1 MPTLAGRSLFTI
13 GNRSYVWE
21 DLVAAGCL
29 WGDWPALEDRVRDGL
44 ICLARLDDLDD
55 DDEDALSED
64 DVETAAAEFRYAR
77 DLVAAD
83 DLEAWLEQRGLTIDG
98 WLDFIRRSL
107 LLQRWADDLEEIRE
121 EYEADDDDVAEAM
134 VCDAVCSGVAGRLA
148 ERLGG
153 RAAIHARA
161 VEEAAAAG
169 GALDGGEAAKLAAA
183 VPDDQLERFLPELP
197 VPDRRERVT
206 AVATLEAAWRRFAAL
221 VAPPDALRALIASRR
236 LDWVR
241 VATVSVVAPDED
253 VAKEIALCVK
263 EDRRPIDEVAGEAGL
278 SADATE
284 MWLEDAE
291 EALRDALI
299 GAQSGDVLGPLA
311 WKEGHLVLTVGDKR
325 LPSDDDAAVRA
336 RAEHALLARTVER
349 EVANRVTWH
358 GTL

>member
-29 WGDWPALEDRVRDGL
+29 WGDWLTLETRVRDGL
-44 ICLARLDDLDD
+44 ICLARQDDLEE

-64 DVETAAAEFRYAR
+64 DVEESAAEFRYAR

-83 DLEAWLEQRGLTIDG
+83 DLERWLEQRGLTIDG
-98 WLDFIRRSL
+98 WLDYIRSSL
-107 LLQRWADDLEEIRE
+107 LLDRWADDLEEIRE
-121 EYEADDDDVAEAM
+121 EYEADDDEVAEALA
-134 VCDAVCSGVAGRLA
+134 CEAVCSGLAGRLA

-161 VEEAAAAG
+161 VEEGSPPDSAEAAA
-169 GALDGGEAAKLAAA
+169 LAAA
-183 VPDDQLERFLPELP
+183 VPDDQLERFLPELSAKA
-197 VPDRRERVT
+197 RRERVN
-206 AVATLEAAWRRFAAL
+206 AVASLEAAWRRFAAA
-221 VAPPDALRALIASRR
+221 VAPPDALRGLITSRR

-253 VAKEIALCVK
+253 VAREIALCVK
-263 EDRRPIDEVAGEAGL
+263 EDRRPIEEVAEEAGL
-278 SADATE
+278 SAETTE
-284 MWLEDAE
+284 LWLEDAD
-291 EALRDALI
+291 EALRDALV
-299 GAQSGDVLGPLA
+299 GAQSGEVLGPLA

-325 LPSDDDAAVRA
+325 LPSDDDADVRA